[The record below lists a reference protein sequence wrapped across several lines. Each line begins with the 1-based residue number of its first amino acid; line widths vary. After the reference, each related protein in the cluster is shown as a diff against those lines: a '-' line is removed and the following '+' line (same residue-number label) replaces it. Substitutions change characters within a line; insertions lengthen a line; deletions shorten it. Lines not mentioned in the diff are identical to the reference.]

1 MKDAHRKYL
10 RKAVCTAAILCNSSI
25 ETWVSNIPCAKTSVY
40 QLIRDIV
47 CDVRF
52 YCVIENDEFWID
64 YARAVIEKF
73 VDTLNEEN
81 WKNNDIITSRKED
94 FLNKWFSRHITPL
107 TQSEKDKIMADF
119 NLYPHAN
126 RVKEIDPF
134 YVETYSEE
142 DDDVNDYTGRQIEM
156 EDNLPSEMRP
166 LYRVGR
172 GKDEIHNAEAEFLRQ
187 IDPELVKLARQIGRC
202 GGSMRETQ
210 GRFQS
215 ASRSDISG
223 VTVGNDLNSLLPT
236 EVALLSSKQTQSVF
250 LHRFV
255 QKRLQIFSSASRSFE
270 RGKEKS
276 GPIYLCMDT
285 SSSMFGDPEV
295 LAKTLALAVAILVQ
309 RNKRPICMI
318 NYSYEVD
325 FFVLTDFRRQRQDF
339 LKFLSRSYGGG
350 NDENILFKFIF
361 EQLPEMPKYKQF
373 SETFDNADLL
383 IVSDFEW
390 FGINKEVSKNI
401 IAAKKNGMRLYALN
415 VDAFGYDE
423 EDEEFNAFEAKFE
436 DVLDDD
442 GESVG
447 FINGRD
453 FFESCDF
460 RYIYKD
466 GKILKLNDKEDEV

>member
-10 RKAVCTAAILCNSSI
+10 RKAVCTAAILHNSSI
-25 ETWVSNIPCAKTSVY
+25 ETWVSNIPCAKTPVY

-52 YCVIENDEFWID
+52 YCVIDNDEFWID
-64 YARAVIEKF
+64 YAKAVIEKF
-73 VDTLNEEN
+73 VDTLSEEN
-81 WKNNDIITSRKED
+81 WKNKDIITSRKED

-134 YVETYSEE
+134 YVEPYSEE
-142 DDDVNDYTGRQIEM
+142 DDGVNDYTGRQIEM

-172 GKDEIHNAEAEFLRQ
+172 GKDEVHNAEAEFLRQ

-255 QKRLQIFSSASRSFE
+255 QKRLQVFSSVSRSFE
-270 RGKEKS
+270 RGSLKS
-276 GPIYLCMDT
+276 GPIYLCIDT
-285 SSSMFGDPEV
+285 SGSMFGEPEV
-295 LAKTLALAVAILVQ
+295 LAKTLALAIAILVQ
-309 RNKRPICMI
+309 RDKRPVCMI
-318 NYSYEVD
+318 NYSHEVD
-325 FFVLTDFRRQRQDF
+325 FFILTDFDRQRHDF
-339 LKFLSRSYGGG
+339 LNFLSRSYGGG
-350 NDENILFKFIF
+350 NDEELLFKFIF
-361 EQLPEMPKYKQF
+361 ERLPEMPKYKRF
-373 SETFDNADLL
+373 GKTFDNADLL

-390 FGINKEVSKNI
+390 LGINKEVSKNI
-401 IAAKKNGMRLYALN
+401 IAAKKNGMKFYALN
-415 VDAFGYDE
+415 VNAY
-423 EDEEFNAFEAKFE
+423 EDEEEFDEFNSIESE
-436 DVLDDD
+436 PYDESDDD
-442 GESVG
+442 CEYMGYV
-447 FINGRD
+447 NGID
-453 FFESCDF
+453 FFDSCDF
-460 RYIYKD
+460 RYIYKN
-466 GKILKLNDKEDEV
+466 GRIIKLNDKEDEV